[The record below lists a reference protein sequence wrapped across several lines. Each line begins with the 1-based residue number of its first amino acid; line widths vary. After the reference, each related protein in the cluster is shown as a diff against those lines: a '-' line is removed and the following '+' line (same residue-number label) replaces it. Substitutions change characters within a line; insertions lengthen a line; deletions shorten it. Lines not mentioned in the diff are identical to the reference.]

1 MPLPPSVSYG
11 VMILTVRSKWF
22 IAAALAVTGAMGAGC
37 SSSTESPGLAMEP
50 ETAAEIPAGARQVT
64 FEPIDEISSPM
75 SMIIDQRRIVIRDA
89 GDWSE
94 FWDEFVRL
102 VEPQPDPS
110 SVDFSTQMV
119 IAATMGQRTSGGYT
133 ISVEEVA
140 EKDGTL
146 FAAVQEV
153 TPGVLCITTDV
164 MTAPAVAVMVPRHV
178 GTVAFVDT
186 ELALPCAP

>member
-1 MPLPPSVSYG
+1 M
-11 VMILTVRSKWF
+11 LTVRNTWVVTV
-22 IAAALAVTGAMGAGC
+22 ALAVTVVVGAGC
-37 SSSTESPGLAMEP
+37 SSSTEGPGVAMEP
-50 ETAAEIPAGARQVT
+50 ETAAEIPAGATQVT

-75 SMIIDQRRIVIRDA
+75 SAIINRRRIVIRDA
-89 GDWSE
+89 ETWMV
-94 FWDEFVRL
+94 FWAEFVAR
-102 VEPQPDPS
+102 VEPRPDPP

-146 FAAVQEV
+146 YAAVQEV
-153 TPGVLCITTDV
+153 MPGVQCITTDV

>member
-1 MPLPPSVSYG
+1 VAYRH
-11 VMILTVRSKWF
+11 IWLTTAMVGLQALMACSAGNDSPIGPRS
-22 IAAALAVTGAMGAGC
+22 A
-37 SSSTESPGLAMEP
+37 S
-50 ETAAEIPAGARQVT
+50 EIPQGAASVAYEVLQQASS
-64 FEPIDEISSPM
+64 EISSIP
-75 SMIIDQRRIVIRDA
+75 DRRRIVIRDEA
-89 GDWSE
+89 EWTA
-94 FWDEFVRL
+94 FWDDLTATIV
-102 VEPQPDPS
+102 PQPDPPA
-110 SVDFSTQMV
+110 VDFSTRMV

-146 FAAVQEV
+146 YAAVQEV

-164 MTAPAVAVMVPRHV
+164 MTAPAVAVRVPRHV